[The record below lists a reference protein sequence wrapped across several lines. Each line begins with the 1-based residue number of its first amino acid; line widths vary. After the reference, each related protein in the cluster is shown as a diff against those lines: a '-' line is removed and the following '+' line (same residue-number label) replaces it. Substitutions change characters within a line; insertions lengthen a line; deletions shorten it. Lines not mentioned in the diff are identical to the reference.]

1 MKLKLYFIITILLPV
16 IALSQRRQNDTLA
29 CNGILE
35 DRVLSKILA
44 AYRSKPEKP
53 KKVFVD
59 RRITICGNEAMQEI
73 EERRCN
79 DAHMILKKYPFLIDE
94 IKNLA
99 HDYPGYL
106 NMDLFW
112 MEKEKDENDESLQIY
127 RDTEFEK
134 WKSKG
139 NHSYYSMAIISD
151 KKNDHH
157 ENILLTILFPKKIIT
172 KKYQLSLKDEWTFK
186 KL

>member
-44 AYRSKPEKP
+44 AYHSKPEKP

-59 RRITICGNEAMQEI
+59 RRIVICGTEAMREI
-73 EERRCN
+73 EDRRCN
-79 DAHMILKKYPFLIDE
+79 DARMILKKYPFLIDE

-106 NMDLFW
+106 KMDLFW
-112 MEKEKDENDESLQIY
+112 MEKEKNESDESLQIY